1 MMLRNDARGTDEP
14 DALFT
19 EINMSPMVDVL
30 LAIVVMFLFS
40 IPVQYHEIRYGEH
53 SCFPLPAP
61 VIDIDIDFDGSLL
74 WNGDPVA
81 SQSALEAKMAEA
93 ASERVQ
99 PEFFIRPNAFVEYK
113 AVAAVMASA
122 QRLGVTKIGI
132 VGNEQFLR

>member
-1 MMLRNDARGTDEP
+1 MLGNHTRGADEP
-14 DALFT
+14 DALLA

-74 WNGDPVA
+74 WNGEPIA
-81 SQSALEAKMAEA
+81 NQAALEAKMAKA
-93 ASERVQ
+93 ASERIQ
-99 PEFFIRPNAFVEYK
+99 PEIFVRPNAFVDYK
-113 AVAAVMASA
+113 SVAAVMASA
-122 QRLGVTKIGI
+122 QRSGLTKLGLA
-132 VGNEQFLR
+132 GNEQFLR